1 MSKRHN
7 NYNNNKA
14 FNSNSINNTNGRDM
28 NNTYLNEAGVF
39 EAMMHSNTPEAKE
52 FQNELFTK
60 ILPSIRRF
68 GYYATPNKRIEDNIN
83 NLQGNH
89 EYPQNRWFDDTATN
103 NVPNNEPTYS
113 NYQQSNNTPDDNDIS
128 DRLTYNIGFTC
139 NGSYDTLEDIAVEL
153 NDLLDTD
160 IDAYYLKKALVDM
173 GYLSFDYDMNS
184 GREMYSSNDRG
195 VIVYSTNHLLY
206 HILLTT
212 EVKLKLCGKVID
224 NIIKYVNR
232 TKYNKQ
238 YN

>member
-1 MSKRHN
+1 MSRRHN
-7 NYNNNKA
+7 NYNDNKA
-14 FNSNSINNTNGRDM
+14 FNGNSINNTNSRDM
-28 NNTYLNEAGVF
+28 NNTYLNEAGIF
-39 EAMMHSNTPEAKE
+39 EAMMHSNTPEAKK

-89 EYPQNRWFDDTATN
+89 EYPQNRQFDDITINSAPQFSN
-103 NVPNNEPTYS
+103 DPNDS
-113 NYQQSNNTPDDNDIS
+113 GIS

-160 IDAYYLKKALVDM
+160 IDTYYLKKALVDM
-173 GYLSFDYDMNS
+173 GYLSFNYDMNS
-184 GREMYSSNDRG
+184 STEIYSSNDRG
-195 VIVYSTNHLLY
+195 VLVYATNHLLY

-224 NIIKYVNR
+224 NIIKFVNR